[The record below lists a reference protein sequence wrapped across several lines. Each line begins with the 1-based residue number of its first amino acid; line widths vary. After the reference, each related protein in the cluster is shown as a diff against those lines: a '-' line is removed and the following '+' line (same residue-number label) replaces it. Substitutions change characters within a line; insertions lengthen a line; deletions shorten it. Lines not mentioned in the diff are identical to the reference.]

1 MKWFWSIVLLVLVG
15 GGIWLLGTSKEDKG
29 WSPDR
34 VRENVAGTVRSEK
47 KPEVSNVQTVHI
59 SLGEKTASE
68 AERNEEDKTS
78 PKSAAASQSDNLKKT
93 VDSASSDPTR
103 SWSTEEKTA
112 RPVEYMNSVLA
123 YLDRKRAELRN
134 MRFDVGT
141 TLQEWEQKL
150 EKSEKTM
157 KGREAVLRDAARTY
171 QQAAKNNSWP
181 VDFAY
186 RDYNEAEMTLKLSDC
201 HREFLRSQAEVR
213 RIRQGVARLRDTS
226 MKHDR
231 EMARLD
237 REIKIYSENL
247 ELGRS
252 GKVTGE
258 MVKFMEALDKSVAD
272 QAQLAKES
280 QIEAEEVVFMPAGA
294 EKAEAAASRDD
305 ILKKYGT
312 PEK

>member
-1 MKWFWSIVLLVLVG
+1 
-15 GGIWLLGTSKEDKG
+15 
-29 WSPDR
+29 
-34 VRENVAGTVRSEK
+34 
-47 KPEVSNVQTVHI
+47 
-59 SLGEKTASE
+59 
-68 AERNEEDKTS
+68 
-78 PKSAAASQSDNLKKT
+78 
-93 VDSASSDPTR
+93 
-103 SWSTEEKTA
+103 
-112 RPVEYMNSVLA
+112 
-123 YLDRKRAELRN
+123 

-181 VDFAY
+181 VDFTY

-201 HREFLRSQAEVR
+201 HQEFLRSQAEVR
-213 RIRQGVARLRDTS
+213 RVRQGVARLRNTS
-226 MKHDR
+226 LKHDR

-247 ELGRS
+247 ELVRS

-280 QIEAEEVVFMPAGA
+280 QIEAEEVVFMPASA

-305 ILKKYGT
+305 ILKKYGI

>member
-1 MKWFWSIVLLVLVG
+1 MKWLWSIVLLVLVG

-34 VRENVAGTVRSEK
+34 VRENVAGTIRSEK

-59 SLGEKTASE
+59 NLGEKTASE
-68 AERNEEDKTS
+68 AERNEGDKTS
-78 PKSAAASQSDNLKKT
+78 PKSAAASQPDNLKKA

-123 YLDRKRAELRN
+123 YLDQKRVKLRN
-134 MRFDVGT
+134 MRFDVGI

-186 RDYNEAEMTLKLSDC
+186 RDYNEVEMTLKLSDC

-247 ELGRS
+247 ELVRS

-280 QIEAEEVVFMPAGA
+280 QIEAEEVVFMPASA